1 MPKLRGIHRPD
12 WNAGELRD
20 PRPPKYYESNKAIGH
35 LFRDIEIPD
44 PPRAPLGPPIP
55 EFPVIPVPTV
65 RWPMKLLAEE
75 RLHPSQYPA
84 PPPAVSQT
92 LSQRTLTSRRRSPNP
107 PVTTIKI
114 VRNEPSVAPKP
125 SAWSKPLTL
134 ANPNSLVDISS
145 TTTEFSIGT
154 SLPSPVLS
162 SSGLPGPTLPPG
174 LGPPPGLSLPPGAH
188 TAMPHPSTPTTPTP
202 LASTHLSSAES
213 VLKRLRECA
222 RPFIDLSRVPEDAIK
237 VMREAYGRYIIDMQN
252 VSVAQALGE
261 RLTEEE
267 VSMSPLVRPAFSCAP
282 YNDHPAAGDW
292 NHQCKVPT

>member
-1 MPKLRGIHRPD
+1 MPKLRGIYRPD

-20 PRPPKYYESNKAIGH
+20 PRSPKYYESNKAIGH
-35 LFRDIEIPD
+35 LFRDIEIPE

-55 EFPVIPVPTV
+55 EFAAIPVPPV

-84 PPPAVSQT
+84 PPPPVSQT

-107 PVTTIKI
+107 PATTIKI

-154 SLPSPVLS
+154 SLPSPVLLHFRS
-162 SSGLPGPTLPPG
+162 ARTCTPAGTQTS
-174 LGPPPGLSLPPGAH
+174 PGAAPPSW
-188 TAMPHPSTPTTPTP
+188 TPSPFWSTPCHAPSIN
-202 LASTHLSSAES
+202 AGHAYSS
-213 VLKRLRECA
+213 RLQR
-222 RPFIDLSRVPEDAIK
+222 ISQVP
-237 VMREAYGRYIIDMQN
+237 
-252 VSVAQALGE
+252 
-261 RLTEEE
+261 
-267 VSMSPLVRPAFSCAP
+267 SPS
-282 YNDHPAAGDW
+282 
-292 NHQCKVPT
+292 